1 VSEDLSESGKKFF
14 TCGRDDAEPN
24 NKRDF
29 VFDKGLLWGATAR
42 RLLTIGP
49 LPAMDAE
56 AAPERKGLRVGY
68 LRVSALDQKE
78 VRQLDGMEL
87 DKRFTDKV
95 SGRDRNRPGLER
107 MIEFVREGDTV
118 FCHSMDRLARNQ
130 DDLRLLVKKLTGK
143 GVKVCFVKES
153 LTFTGEDSPMANL
166 LLSVMGA
173 IAEFER
179 ELIKERQR
187 EGIALAK
194 KAGVYKG
201 RKRTLT
207 AEQAV
212 LVHKVLFPA
221 SRPARS
227 RRESAEDAGLSTA
240 CGLIP

>member
-1 VSEDLSESGKKFF
+1 V
-14 TCGRDDAEPN
+14 
-24 NKRDF
+24 
-29 VFDKGLLWGATAR
+29 
-42 RLLTIGP
+42 
-49 LPAMDAE
+49 
-56 AAPERKGLRVGY
+56 RKGLQVGY
-68 LRVSALDQKE
+68 LRVSALDQRE
-78 VRQLDGMEL
+78 VRQLDGLEL

-118 FCHSMDRLARNQ
+118 LCHSMDRLARNL
-130 DDLRLLVKKLTGK
+130 DDLRLLVKKLTAK

-194 KAGVYKG
+194 KRGAYQG

-207 AEQAV
+207 AAQAV
-212 LVHKVLFPA
+212 ILLERISVGESKTKLAKELGV
-221 SRPARS
+221 SRNTVYMYLGR
-227 RRESAEDAGLSTA
+227 G
-240 CGLIP
+240 GN

>member
-1 VSEDLSESGKKFF
+1 MKRSRESIRTNVKEAPF
-14 TCGRDDAEPN
+14 R
-24 NKRDF
+24 R
-29 VFDKGLLWGATAR
+29 GLQ
-42 RLLTIGP
+42 
-49 LPAMDAE
+49 
-56 AAPERKGLRVGY
+56 VGY

-78 VRQLDGMEL
+78 VRQLDGLDL

-95 SGRDRNRPGLER
+95 SGRDRNRPGLEQ
-107 MIEFVREGDTV
+107 MIDFVREGDTV
-118 FCHSMDRLARNQ
+118 LCHSMDRLARNL

-194 KAGVYKG
+194 KRGAYRG

-207 AEQAV
+207 AAQAV
-212 LVHKVLFPA
+212 ALLQRISAGESKTKLAKELGV
-221 SRPARS
+221 SRNTVYMYLGR
-227 RRESAEDAGLSTA
+227 G
-240 CGLIP
+240 GN